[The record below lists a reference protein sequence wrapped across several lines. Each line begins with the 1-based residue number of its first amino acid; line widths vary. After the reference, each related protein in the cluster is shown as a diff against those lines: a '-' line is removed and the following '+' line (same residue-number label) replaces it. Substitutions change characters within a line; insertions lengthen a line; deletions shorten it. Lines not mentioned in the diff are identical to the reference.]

1 MTFDTLLS
9 NAGVLKAIAALGYSE
24 PTPIQ
29 REAIPYILDT
39 SDLLGIAQTGTG
51 KTAAFGLPIVQK
63 LAQMGDKPAA
73 HQTRSLILAPTRE
86 LAVQIYEAMREFA
99 RFSHL
104 KIAVVYGG
112 VSLLHQTRELAHGVD
127 ILVATPGRLLDH
139 MQQKHISLEGVKFLV
154 LDEADRMLDMG
165 FIHDIRRIL
174 DACTGEKQSM
184 LFSATFS
191 KEIKAL
197 AKGLLYQPHV
207 IEIAP
212 NRDVAAIEQHFYRVP
227 KQARRDALRDLIVD
241 NNWEQVLVFTRMKH
255 SAARLAYHLAKDG
268 FTVAAIHGDKTQSAR
283 LRALNDFK
291 EKKIRILVATDIA
304 SRGIDIEE
312 LPYVV
317 NFELPANAEDYV
329 HRIGRTGRAG
339 ATGLAVSL
347 LTTEDAER
355 FGEIQ
360 KLLKKRFDVTP
371 LSYEGIEDEPQEKA
385 KSSEA
390 KKSGKK
396 AAKKD
401 KIGEMR
407 REEPM
412 LMGEKAFRQKRD
424 VAKKSHR
431 DERGERQPFARAK
444 VRGKP
449 GKREGF
455 APARTD
461 KLNPNARQGN
471 AMRRKERRQGQG
483 QSGDFGFDYV
493 LPDFVKSHKKKNRS

>member
-1 MTFDTLLS
+1 MTFDSLIS

-39 SDLLGIAQTGTG
+39 SDILGIAQTGTG

-63 LAQMGDKPAA
+63 LAQSQGKPVA

-86 LAVQIYEAMREFA
+86 LAVQIYEAMRDFA

-112 VSLLHQTRELAHGVD
+112 VSLMHQTRELSHGVD

-139 MQQKHISLEGVKFLV
+139 MQQKHINLEGVKFLV

-191 KEIKAL
+191 KDIKAL

-241 NNWEQVLVFTRMKH
+241 NGWDQVLVFTRMKH

-339 ATGLAVSL
+339 ASGLAVSL

-355 FGEIQ
+355 FGDIQ

-371 LSYEGIEDEPQEKA
+371 LSYEGIEEEPQATTKPAREK
-385 KSSEA
+385 KE
-390 KKSGKK
+390 KKR
-396 AAKKD
+396 D
-401 KIGEMR
+401 KVGEMR

-412 LMGEKAFRQKRD
+412 LMGEKSFRQKRD
-424 VAKKSHR
+424 IAKKSHR
-431 DERGERQPFARAK
+431 EARADRQPFSRAK
-444 VRGKP
+444 VHGKP

-455 APARTD
+455 AEARSD
-461 KLNPNARQGN
+461 KIRGEARQAN
-471 AMRRKERRQGQG
+471 TMRRKDTREKRNKNN
-483 QSGDFGFDYV
+483 DIGFDYV
-493 LPDFVKSHKKKNRS
+493 LPDFAKSHKPKKRS